1 MNVYPIL
8 EIAVI
13 GLIGAV
19 SLYHLMKVVMPRA
32 LHGARASVAQRLG
45 RGATAASWRHALASR
60 VRDAVPEAACGAG
73 CGGGCNGCS
82 VAQHASTPVPG
93 DEQALR

>member
-8 EIAVI
+8 EIALI
-13 GLIGAV
+13 GLIGAL
-19 SLYHLMKVVMPRA
+19 SLYQVMKVVMPRV
-32 LHGARASVAQRLG
+32 LQGARASVAQRLG
-45 RGATAASWRHALASR
+45 RGATAASWRHALAVR

-82 VAQHASTPVPG
+82 VAASARTPVRTG
-93 DEQALR
+93 DEAAR